1 MSNYYREYNI
11 FSFLVRFCSAVVTTN
26 TDPAY
31 REGVTDSYTAALVD
45 AFTDE
50 PLTGNAAGV
59 VPGAGD
65 LTDTQMQAV
74 ARELA
79 VSETAFLSD
88 HPSADRQVR
97 YFTPTTEVDLCGHA
111 TVAAHA
117 YLRDHDRLTT
127 GAHTLA
133 TNAGTLDIDVTDDAV
148 WMTQNAP
155 TVYERP
161 VEYDRLAAALG
172 AEPSAFAGVGDAL
185 PVAYASTG
193 LPFLVVPV
201 SFLDG
206 LGGLA
211 PDDDAVAALADDHDA
226 VGVYAFTFDTLTAE
240 ATLHGRC
247 FVPGAGVPEDPVTG
261 TASGAC
267 GAYLDHFGAFRGDG
281 ADAPTPGGTDVSAET
296 GTPTEMVFEQG
307 HYLDRPGRVR
317 VRVDAGADGGPAVGG
332 SAVTAFEGTVEIPPA
347 DDDEILE
354 AR

>member
-1 MSNYYREYNI
+1 MPNYCCNYKLS
-11 FSFLVRFCSAVVTTN
+11 SFVVRVSDAVVTTN
-26 TDPAY
+26 TDATHHD
-31 REGVTDSYTAALVD
+31 GVTDSYTAALVD

-59 VPGAGD
+59 VPDAGD
-65 LTDTQMQAV
+65 LDDTQMQAV

-79 VSETAFLSD
+79 VSETAFLSG
-88 HPSADRQVR
+88 HPDADRQIR

-117 YLRDHDRLTT
+117 FLRERGRIEPGT
-127 GAHTLA
+127 HTLA
-133 TNAGTLDIDVTDDAV
+133 TNVGTLEIDVTDDAV
-148 WMTQNAP
+148 WMTQNSP

-161 VEYDRLAAALG
+161 VGYDRLADALG
-172 AEPSAFAGVGDAL
+172 TEPSAFAGVGDAL

-193 LPFLVVPV
+193 LPFLIVPV

-206 LGGLA
+206 LGGLT

-226 VGVYAFTFDTLTAE
+226 AGVYAFTFDTLTAE

-267 GAYLDHFGAFRGDG
+267 GAYLDHFGAFRADG
-281 ADAPTPGGTDVSAET
+281 ADAATPGGTDVSTAA
-296 GTPTEMVFEQG
+296 GTPAEMVFEQG

-317 VRVDAGADGGPAVGG
+317 VRADAGDGGAPAVGG
-332 SAVTAFEGTVEIPPA
+332 SAVTAFEGTVRVPET
-347 DDDEILE
+347 DDDEIVE
-354 AR
+354 A